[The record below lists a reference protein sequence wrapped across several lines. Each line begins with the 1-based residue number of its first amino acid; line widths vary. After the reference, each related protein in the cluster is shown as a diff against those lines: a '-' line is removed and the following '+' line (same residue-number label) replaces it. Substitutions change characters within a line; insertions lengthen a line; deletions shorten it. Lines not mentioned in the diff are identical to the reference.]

1 MHVKKLLGCSVLL
14 ALAAA
19 PVARAADVASAA
31 GGSTAPVLADSI
43 RVGDFLVQMARLL
56 VPGQPPELSV
66 EDAVLVLREAGILV
80 PDDLDPARTLS
91 EGDVVRFASAAGVR
105 VKSANPDEFFAASK
119 IEPLALVLGDALPP
133 AEGTDLFADEGQG
146 PNPGDV
152 GSDRAR
158 EKRKKKKTFETPSG
172 GN

>member
-1 MHVKKLLGCSVLL
+1 VKKLLGCSVLL

-19 PVARAADVASAA
+19 PVARAADVAPAT
-31 GGSTAPVLADSI
+31 GGSATLAVADSI
-43 RVGDFLVQMARLL
+43 SVGDFLVQMARLL

-66 EDAVLVLREAGILV
+66 DNAVVVLREAGVLV
-80 PDDLDPARTLS
+80 PDDLDPAQTLT

-105 VKSANPDEFFAASK
+105 VKSANPEGFFSASK

-133 AEGTDLFADEGQG
+133 TEDAGLVPDEGQG
-146 PNPGDV
+146 PGPGDV